1 MSCSLIMNGEQNEHM
16 RIQISLNLDKPLN
29 YKAEGHE
36 AEGRGPLG
44 REAEGLIGLHP
55 CRDTCFWTYNNKL
68 QSFDMRSYRGK
79 YCVDPIT
86 CLENLLRSLVS
97 MGNGLSGRGTIMIST
112 LNDDMNN
119 RNNVLVR
126 RIIVDHN
133 SIDIYVRKI
142 IDVPVLTTNGT
153 SGIDVNGGSMNNEF
167 LFKSHNNDTWS
178 WMTGYAKHTIKI
190 DPRNPNNVTVFKK
203 DFVFEFSHVI
213 RCC

>member
-29 YKAEGHE
+29 YKAVGRE

-68 QSFDMRSYRGK
+68 QSFDMRSYHGK

-119 RNNVLVR
+119 RYNVLVR

-153 SGIDVNGGSMNNEF
+153 SGIDVNGGSMN
-167 LFKSHNNDTWS
+167 
-178 WMTGYAKHTIKI
+178 
-190 DPRNPNNVTVFKK
+190 
-203 DFVFEFSHVI
+203 
-213 RCC
+213 